1 MLVFRLPYFVLLK
14 FRCSKTGDRPAENNA
29 KMTKMQNACNQEV
42 VFMAAKMRM
51 ETPRKTVPLRRKSI
65 VTASQKFEDC
75 DGKDRQL
82 LRNDLTI
89 TS

>member
-1 MLVFRLPYFVLLK
+1 
-14 FRCSKTGDRPAENNA
+14 
-29 KMTKMQNACNQEV
+29 
-42 VFMAAKMRM
+42 MAVKIQMEMR
-51 ETPRKTVPLRRKSI
+51 RKTVPLRRKSI

-75 DGKDRQL
+75 DGKDRRL